1 MDTSRNP
8 HINIISVG
16 FYMLK
21 SIEVDLTI
29 FCLQIL
35 VRKLLVSDCTSFEP
49 NAVPGAKI
57 RSPSLITAGRYRRD
71 SGYCEGELCCIES
84 AVGAEY
90 IGGKRRYPP
99 GGAHS
104 CMLPEVADEAFEVAD

>member
-1 MDTSRNP
+1 MANHLLAVRMARLQSQTSSPVFGRP
-8 HINIISVG
+8 
-16 FYMLK
+16 
-21 SIEVDLTI
+21 
-29 FCLQIL
+29 LQG
-35 VRKLLVSDCTSFEP
+35 VEP
-49 NAVPGAKI
+49 KRLASA
-57 RSPSLITAGRYRRD
+57 SH

-90 IGGKRRYPP
+90 IGGKRRHPP